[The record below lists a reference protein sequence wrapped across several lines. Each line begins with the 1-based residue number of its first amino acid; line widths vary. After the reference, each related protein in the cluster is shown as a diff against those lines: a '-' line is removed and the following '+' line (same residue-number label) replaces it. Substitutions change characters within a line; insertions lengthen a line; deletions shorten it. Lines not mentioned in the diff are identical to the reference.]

1 MNIINIKRYLLMS
14 LKLSFIGKGT
24 YGCVVAP
31 GITDENTIETDGK
44 TISKLFINS
53 EDYMEEIL
61 NYEIVYNI
69 IAENFKNNKKEIINF
84 IHNYT
89 TKILGYSKINK
100 NEQKILFN
108 EEILKKYPKFL
119 TVPQNEFIYQL
130 KYINGGISLED
141 LFSNKYTGFQESI
154 NLIEFLKSFYGVI
167 IFLNLLSEHNH
178 LHGDIKFDNILFE
191 IDPKTNKYFIRVI
204 DFGFV
209 QNFEEI
215 YTYKSMK
222 FLKKHLLYPP
232 EYIFISNYFI
242 NPEIK
247 EVKYIY
253 PFFISFYID
262 DLNEILKNKYIEK
275 PIKIAFLSFYNNFQ
289 KDYKDNKETFAKLGE
304 LFNYVRSTNLMKY
317 SEFDSSEIITEKK
330 ESNKMLNN
338 YINSFEKNIK
348 ESIDVY
354 LLGVSFLIL
363 LLKIF
368 NSNINYE
375 YFNEGENYNKIQEIL
390 NLIYKMIKPN
400 PFERIT
406 MKEVLNEY
414 KAIIDKF

>member
-1 MNIINIKRYLLMS
+1 MS

-44 TISKLFINS
+44 TISKLFINA

-69 IAENFKNNKKEIINF
+69 IAENFKNNKKEIIKF

-100 NEQKILFN
+100 DEQKTLLN
-108 EEILKKYPKFL
+108 EEILTKYPKFL

-130 KYINGGISLED
+130 KYINGGISLDD
-141 LFSNKYTGFQESI
+141 LFSSKYTGFQESI

-167 IFLNLLSEHNH
+167 IFLNVLSEHNH

-209 QNFEEI
+209 QNFDEI

-253 PFFISFYID
+253 PFFMSFYID
-262 DLNEILKNKYIEK
+262 DVNEILKNENIDE

-289 KDYKDNKETFAKLGE
+289 KDYKNNKETFANLGE

-317 SEFDSSEIITEKK
+317 SELDSSEMITEEEK
-330 ESNKMLNN
+330 SNKMLNN

-368 NSNINYE
+368 NSNIDYD
-375 YFNEGENYNKIQEIL
+375 YFNNKNNYGKLQKIL
-390 NLIYKMIKPN
+390 DLIYNMIKPN
-400 PFERIT
+400 PIERIT
-406 MKEVLNEY
+406 IKEVLNIY
-414 KAIIDKF
+414 ADIIKEI